1 MTKKTYDQAF
11 KRQVVQMIQEEGKT
25 VPQVAKELGL
35 HTNTVYR
42 WVSEIKQDGGQAF
55 PGSGQLKDDDK
66 AIKALQKQIR
76 DLQEENDILK
86 KRPCTTLQKTGTDL
100 CLHPQIPLPVPCR
113 EAMCCY
119 GCFQKRLLQMDKTQ
133 DKQAREKP

>member
-86 KRPCTTLQKTGTDL
+86 K
-100 CLHPQIPLPVPCR
+100 
-113 EAMCCY
+113 AMHY
-119 GCFQKRLLQMDKTQ
+119 FAKDR
-133 DKQAREKP
+133 R